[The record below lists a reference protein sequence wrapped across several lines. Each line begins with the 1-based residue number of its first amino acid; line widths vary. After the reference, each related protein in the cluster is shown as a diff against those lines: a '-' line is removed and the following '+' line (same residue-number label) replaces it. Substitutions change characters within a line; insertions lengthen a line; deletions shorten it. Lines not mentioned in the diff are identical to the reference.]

1 MIFYLQSSDKSQFIN
16 SRFCKFLQY
25 CNAIETKNSTSLWWL
40 TERVVTFLALL
51 KTPYAKSWSSSVMR
65 ISLIKLQ
72 SLESLR
78 NLLQTIAIVLR
89 MKWVGKYWN
98 TFNHISSG
106 NNLVDITV
114 WSIPEKNRTGNRT
127 VWKFSNFY
135 HYKNFGLFQPWKI
148 CCKTPYKNNHYFE
161 CACIFMWTWSISILR
176 REKYGEPLDSGK
188 RWFFKKS

>member
-1 MIFYLQSSDKSQFIN
+1 MACKRSNWFNGILEVSELALHFVKLMCLRFCPLTTIFALKWKSIVSKSRNFPKLISYLQSSDKSQFIN

-89 MKWVGKYWN
+89 TKWVGKYWN

-114 WSIPEKNRTGNRT
+114 WSIPEKKSNRQSHS
-127 VWKFSNFY
+127 VE
-135 HYKNFGLFQPWKI
+135 I
-148 CCKTPYKNNHYFE
+148 
-161 CACIFMWTWSISILR
+161 
-176 REKYGEPLDSGK
+176 
-188 RWFFKKS
+188 